1 MIRIFNMYL
10 DAFNFYSFVPQR
22 SLGENCV
29 GLFLHAVIDIS
40 FFQIVCAINKDKNDK
55 TYKYIHIY
63 QILGYSCIFFQLIII
78 SIFVMIKITKDKY
91 NR

>member
-10 DAFNFYSFVPQR
+10 DAFNFYSFVPRR
-22 SLGENCV
+22 SLEENCV

-40 FFQIVCAINKDKNDK
+40 FFQIVCVINKDKI
-55 TYKYIHIY
+55 YKYIHIY

>member
-10 DAFNFYSFVPQR
+10 DAFNFYSFVPR
-22 SLGENCV
+22 CSLGENCV

-40 FFQIVCAINKDKNDK
+40 FFQIVCVINKDKI
-55 TYKYIHIY
+55 YKYIHIY

>member
-10 DAFNFYSFVPQR
+10 DAFNFYSFVPRR

-40 FFQIVCAINKDKNDK
+40 FFQIVCVINKDKNDK
-55 TYKYIHIY
+55 TYKYLSNLGILVYIFPINYHINF
-63 QILGYSCIFFQLIII
+63 CN
-78 SIFVMIKITKDKY
+78 D
-91 NR
+91 